1 MCVPQ
6 VIFISLNFYL
16 LADFRKN
23 KLITLMDKIIV
34 FLLYYRYRDFT
45 SWFCFFRQGG

>member
-6 VIFISLNFYL
+6 VIFKPLNLYL

-23 KLITLMDKIIV
+23 RLITLMDKIIV
-34 FLLYYRYRDFT
+34 FLL
-45 SWFCFFRQGG
+45 S